1 MARTYDDEVD
11 VRTSAAAAGL
21 SAGRAAAGG
30 SAAEGAGS
38 AEERPEAFVWHGR
51 LHVVRAVLGRWYERR
66 AWWEQDPQR
75 DRETSVPARAA
86 SSATAGATGG
96 AGAAPGSSRGS
107 SGGPSRAPSLD
118 REVWQVEASTG
129 RAAGCGVY
137 ELCREDPAA
146 PGGWSLRRVDD

>member
-11 VRTSAAAAGL
+11 VRTT
-21 SAGRAAAGG
+21 AAGG
-30 SAAEGAGS
+30 AAGQAGAGAS
-38 AEERPEAFVWHGR
+38 VSGGERPEAFVWHGR
-51 LHVVRAVLGRWYERR
+51 LHVVRSVLGRWYERR

-75 DRETSVPARAA
+75 GEEAVLAA
-86 SSATAGATGG
+86 SSATT
-96 AGAAPGSSRGS
+96 GAAGRSGVAPGSRSSRGS
-107 SGGPSRAPSLD
+107 AGSSGEGATRTASLD
-118 REVWQVEASTG
+118 REVWQVEASAG